1 MVREKKIR
9 FWFVILGVIIIAG
22 IFFLVCWMQIRIRE
36 KKSLNVAA
44 TPIEETAIFRSSNSA
59 GVATVKTE
67 EEKITPAATLPAPKG
82 PPLGAKFLLDVQFQ
96 SQAPYGDWSQP
107 YQDACEEAAIITTLH
122 YYNQKPLSKEVMKS
136 EIDAAAAWQM
146 ENWGGH
152 HDLPADQILK
162 LAQDYFSLNGKV
174 IRDYSLDDLKKIIFS
189 GKPIIAPTAGRR
201 LGNPNFR
208 GAGPEYH
215 NIVIIGYDDSQGIF
229 ITNDPGTRNGKSY
242 VYKYQTVLSAIS
254 GPKENM
260 EKAVV
265 ILSK

>member
-1 MVREKKIR
+1 MFRDKKNR
-9 FWFVILGVIIIAG
+9 FWLVTLSVIIIAG
-22 IFFLVCWMQIRIRE
+22 IFFLVWWVQARIKE
-36 KKSLNVAA
+36 KNSLNVAA
-44 TPIEETAIFRSSNSA
+44 TPIEETSVFRSSNGA

-67 EEKITPAATLPAPKG
+67 EEKAAPSPEKPT
-82 PPLGAKFLLDVQFQ
+82 KFLLDVQFQ

-107 YQDACEEAAIITTLH
+107 YQDACEEAAIITVLH
-122 YYNQKPLSKEVMKS
+122 YYNQKPLTKEVMKN
-136 EIDAAAAWQM
+136 EIDASVAWQM

-162 LAQDYFSLNGKV
+162 LAQDYFNIDGKV
-174 IRDYSLDDLKKIIFS
+174 VRNYSVDDLKSIIYS

-242 VYKYQTVLSAIS
+242 IYKYQTVLDAIS

-260 EKAVV
+260 EKAVIV
-265 ILSK
+265 LK